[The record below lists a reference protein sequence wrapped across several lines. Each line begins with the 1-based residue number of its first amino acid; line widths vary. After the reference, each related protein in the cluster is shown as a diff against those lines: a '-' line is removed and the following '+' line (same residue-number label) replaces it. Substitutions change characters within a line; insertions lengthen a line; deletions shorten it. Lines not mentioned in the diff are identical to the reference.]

1 MLVTLNPLRFNG
13 HQMADRQPCPVPLSP
28 QAFAELYA
36 RYQELLQSRR
46 LPEDTTFEQY
56 YWVWRSGR
64 RGENFVG
71 LDDGSMVEGPSTDKQ
86 LISRPAKRLKGT
98 IRTLVLLV
106 DFPDLGHD
114 PDHGAGYYNTMLFS
128 EGVFPSGSM
137 RDFYRKVSGFDA
149 GTHAGIDVVGEV
161 RGWFRMPRPSTF
173 YTNGNSGM
181 SESFPRNS
189 QGLALDAVQAALA
202 EGVVFDP
209 SFDALNE
216 KTVTALFI
224 VHAGRGAEQTRSR
237 NDFWSL
243 KWIVPGGVD
252 VGGGLS
258 VRTFLTV
265 PEDCMVGVC
274 AHEWGHLAARW
285 ADFYDTGRLAATKS
299 SGLGDYCLMA
309 SGSWGNG
316 GLTPSF
322 PNGMLRMF
330 HGWIRAQRI
339 IKTTKD
345 ISLQPAA
352 EGGGML
358 FIQNTN
364 RMSET
369 QYIVVEYR
377 RRHGQDTFLPAEG
390 ISVYMVDEAI
400 DNVNNEEALAI
411 ELFQAD
417 NRRDLAKLFGEGN
430 RGDAEDLYPITGNTS
445 IGETTKPALNLPD
458 SNPTWS
464 GVTIDVSGT
473 PGAAE
478 MKVDVKLS

>member
-1 MLVTLNPLRFNG
+1 MRVTLNPLHFNVHHHDG
-13 HQMADRQPCPVPLSP
+13 HPCPVPLSP
-28 QAFAELYA
+28 QALAELYA

-46 LPEDTTFEQY
+46 LPADTTFEQY
-56 YWVWRSGR
+56 YLVWRSGR

-71 LDDGSMVEGPSTDKQ
+71 LDDGSMIEGPSADKE

-98 IRTLVLLV
+98 VRTMVLLV
-106 DFPDLGHD
+106 DFPDLEHD

-128 EGVFPSGSM
+128 DGVFPSGSM
-137 RDFYRKVSGFDA
+137 RDFYRKVSGFSDGN
-149 GTHAGIDVVGEV
+149 GTHGIDVVGEV
-161 RGWFRMPRPSTF
+161 HGWFRMPRPSSF

-181 SESFPRNS
+181 SESFPRNV

-202 EGVVFDP
+202 GGVVFDP
-209 SFDALNE
+209 SFDALGE
-216 KTVTALFI
+216 KAVTALFV

-243 KWIVPGGVD
+243 KWTVPNGVD

-258 VRTFLTV
+258 VQTFLTV

-285 ADFYDTGRLAATKS
+285 ADYYDTGQLAATKS
-299 SGLGDYCLMA
+299 SGLGDFCLMA

-316 GLTPSF
+316 GLTPAF

-330 HGWIRAQRI
+330 HGWIKPQRI
-339 IKTTKD
+339 TKTTKD
-345 ISLQPAA
+345 ISLLPAA

-364 RMSET
+364 RMRET

-377 RRHGQDTFLPAEG
+377 RRQGQDASLPAEG
-390 ISVYMVDEAI
+390 ISVYVVDEAI
-400 DNVNNEEALAI
+400 KDVNNEDALAI
-411 ELFQAD
+411 ELLQAD
-417 NRRDLAKLFGEGN
+417 NRRDLATLFGDGN
-430 RGDAEDLYPITGNTS
+430 RGDAGDLYPITGNAS
-445 IGETTKPALNLPD
+445 LGETTKPPLNLPD
-458 SNPTWS
+458 TNWS

-473 PGAAE
+473 PGADE
-478 MKVDVKLS
+478 MKVDVTVA